1 MAKEIKEH
9 TLISSIFF
17 EKTFKKIPFSDL
29 LHYNILH
36 KTVQFQNDGYK
47 LVFNNEEKKTFDK
60 NYILKKSFYNFI
72 YWNIKITISK

>member
-36 KTVQFQNDGYK
+36 KTVQFQNEGYK
-47 LVFNNEEKKTFDK
+47 LIFNNEQKKTCDK
-60 NYILKKSFYNFI
+60 NYIWDLITKNPITNFYI
-72 YWNIKITISK
+72 EK